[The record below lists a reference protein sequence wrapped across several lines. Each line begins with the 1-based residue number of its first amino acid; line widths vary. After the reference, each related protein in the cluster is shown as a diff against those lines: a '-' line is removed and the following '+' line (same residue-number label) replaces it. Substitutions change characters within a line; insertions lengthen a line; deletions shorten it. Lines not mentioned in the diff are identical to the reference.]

1 MDSYFKNR
9 IFKGIVKWI
18 VCLCK
23 GIVKWI
29 VTSKIE
35 FLRG

>member
-18 VCLCK
+18 VCLFK

-29 VTSKIE
+29 FTPKTA